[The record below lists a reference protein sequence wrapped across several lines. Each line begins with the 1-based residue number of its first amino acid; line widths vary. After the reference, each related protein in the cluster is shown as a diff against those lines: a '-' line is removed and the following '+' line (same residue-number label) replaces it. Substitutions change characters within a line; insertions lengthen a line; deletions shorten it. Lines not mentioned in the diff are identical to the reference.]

1 MRDEFEIFFIT
12 CFSFSK
18 ISFQFLKS
26 SLLHTPSLLYHCILI
41 INLNVVFKCA
51 MSHCNN
57 NNYKKSLVRLQLSPF
72 FCSFS
77 EKKEYGISSFSWM
90 VILKVSLQVTGL
102 LQFFLET

>member
-1 MRDEFEIFFIT
+1 MNLRVFFII

-18 ISFQFLKS
+18 TPFQFLKS
-26 SLLHTPSLLYHCILI
+26 SLLHTPNLIYHCILS

-51 MSHCNN
+51 MSYCNN
-57 NNYKKSLVRLQLSPF
+57 NNYKKTLFRLRPSPF

-77 EKKEYGISSFSWM
+77 EKKECEISSFSWM

-102 LQFFLET
+102 LQFSLGT